1 MAKIDLVRR
10 AEIGREKRAK
20 TRALILEA
28 GAILL
33 AERARH
39 TPQFHVSAIV
49 LVLLGLLSVGT

>member
-1 MAKIDLVRR
+1 MVL
-10 AEIGREKRAK
+10 
-20 TRALILEA
+20 LLLA
-28 GAILL
+28 GLGFGTMIVLFAILL